1 MKVFI
6 AFLLTTFV
14 LGGRRL
20 GGIPLR
26 RPLIFAIFCFAVAAS
41 FYSLRVIE

>member
-14 LGGRRL
+14 LGGIPL
-20 GGIPLR
+20 GRIPLR
-26 RPLIFAIFCFAVAAS
+26 RPVIFAVLCLAAAAS